1 MRMYELAFIIQPNL
15 DEEGVTNVVSK
26 VEALISKVKGEI
38 KTKNVWGRRRLAYP
52 INNYREGVYVLFET
66 NMPPASV
73 TQVEQDLRL
82 SEDVIR
88 FLMFRADN

>member
-15 DEEGVTNVVSK
+15 DEEGVTAVVSK
-26 VEALISKVKGEI
+26 VEGLISKVKGEI

-52 INNYREGVYVLFET
+52 IDNYREGVYVLFEA

-73 TQVEQDLRL
+73 TEIEQNLRL
-82 SEDVIR
+82 SEDIIR